1 MDARFFDIALVAK
14 LISLRVLPL
23 ILYARRWRRIKF
35 HYFNKYVFVFCKH
48 CRYHFHTV
56 NSEEVVMGEL
66 IQRDSEASRAI
77 TIQPQDTA
85 SRLIEVALTSGADI
99 DKLER
104 LLVMQQTWEAGQAR
118 KAFFQA
124 LSGFQSNLPPIKKT
138 KEASFPT
145 RTGGHMTYSYAS
157 LDDIAEAIRF
167 SLKEYGLSYRF
178 EQRFEPGGFIWVK
191 CIVSHKDGHS
201 EECSMPAMADTSG
214 QKNVIQQIASSIT
227 YLRRYTLTGALGI
240 ATTDQDL
247 DGAEVDY
254 QGGQQQA
261 SEQPAQRSQGAPI
274 QQPEYYPED
283 SFNKNFPTWK
293 KAIESGRKTKE
304 DVIATVESK
313 ALLTEEQIRK
323 INEIEEPKK

>member
-1 MDARFFDIALVAK
+1 
-14 LISLRVLPL
+14 
-23 ILYARRWRRIKF
+23 
-35 HYFNKYVFVFCKH
+35 
-48 CRYHFHTV
+48 
-56 NSEEVVMGEL
+56 MGEL
-66 IQRDSEASRAI
+66 IQRDSEPSRAI

-145 RTGGHMTYSYAS
+145 RTGQMTYSYAS

-178 EQRFEPGGFIWVK
+178 EQKFEPGGYIWVK

-214 QKNVIQQIASSIT
+214 QKNIIQQIASSIT

-247 DGAEVDY
+247 DGADV
-254 QGGQQQA
+254 GSMA
-261 SEQPAQRSQGAPI
+261 EQPAQQHGDHQP
-274 QQPEYYPED
+274 QPQVNQVHEPEYYPED

-293 KAIESGRKTKE
+293 KAIESGRKTKAS
-304 DVIATVESK
+304 VIATVESK
-313 ALLTEEQIRK
+313 GLLTSEQITK
-323 INEIEEPKK
+323 INSIEEPQK

>member
-1 MDARFFDIALVAK
+1 MDTRFFDSCFVGE
-14 LISLRVLPL
+14 LISLRVLAL

-35 HYFNKYVFVFCKH
+35 HYFNKYVFVFCKR

-247 DGAEVDY
+247 DGAEVDS

-283 SFNKNFPTWK
+283 RFNKNFPTWK
-293 KAIESGRKTKE
+293 KAIESGRKTKK

>member
-1 MDARFFDIALVAK
+1 
-14 LISLRVLPL
+14 
-23 ILYARRWRRIKF
+23 
-35 HYFNKYVFVFCKH
+35 
-48 CRYHFHTV
+48 
-56 NSEEVVMGEL
+56 MGEL
-66 IQRDSEASRAI
+66 IQRDSEPSRAI

-138 KEASFPT
+138 KTASFPT
-145 RTGGHMTYSYAS
+145 RTGHMTYNYAS

-178 EQRFEPGGFIWVK
+178 EQKFEQGGCIWVK

-247 DGAEVDY
+247 DGAEVEPDPGY
-254 QGGQQQA
+254 QHGYQQESQPSQPQA
-261 SEQPAQRSQGAPI
+261 AEQQSHPA
-274 QQPEYYPED
+274 YYPEAN
-283 SFNKNFPTWK
+283 FTKNYPTWK
-293 KAIESGRKTKE
+293 KAVESGVKSKASI
-304 DVIATVESK
+304 IATVESK
-313 ALLTEEQIRK
+313 YLLTTDQITK
-323 INEIEEPKK
+323 INALKEPQQ